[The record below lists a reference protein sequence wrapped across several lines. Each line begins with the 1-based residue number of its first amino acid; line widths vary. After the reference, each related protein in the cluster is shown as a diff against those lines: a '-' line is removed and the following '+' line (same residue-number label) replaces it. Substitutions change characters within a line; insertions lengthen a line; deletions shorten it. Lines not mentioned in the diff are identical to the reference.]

1 MSSLNE
7 IYFNYNKAIS
17 QAEEL
22 EEISKKM
29 KNTANNTMEDILND
43 VHAAWKSDSTPMYI
57 KKGQKV
63 GSDIR
68 TTATNLTNIAQTI
81 RTIARRVR
89 DAELEAWRIA
99 NERT

>member
-17 QAEEL
+17 QAKEL

-63 GSDIR
+63 ENDIR
-68 TTATNLTNIAQTI
+68 ITSTNLNQIAQAI

>member
-7 IYFNYNKAIS
+7 IYFNYNKAIG
-17 QAEEL
+17 QATEL
-22 EEISKKM
+22 EGISKRL
-29 KNTANNTMEDILND
+29 KNAANDTMEDILND
-43 VHAAWKSDSTPMYI
+43 VHVAWKSDSTSQYI

-63 GSDIR
+63 EGDIC
-68 TTATNLTNIAQTI
+68 TTANNLINIARTI

-99 NERT
+99 NERK